1 MNNLKIIPEGKLLKI
16 SPAIS
21 LLNTLLREG
30 VSISHDCG
38 GRAQCGTCRV
48 RVVSGNF
55 LRQPTEG
62 EITRLGHELL
72 DKGYRLACQTHTA
85 GDVEIEVAPIN

>member
-48 RVVSGNF
+48 KVISGGA
-55 LRQPTEG
+55 LRKPTEG
-62 EITRLGHELL
+62 EVKRLGQDLIDE
-72 DKGYRLACQTHTA
+72 GYRLACQTHTA
-85 GDVEIEVAPIN
+85 GDVEIEIN